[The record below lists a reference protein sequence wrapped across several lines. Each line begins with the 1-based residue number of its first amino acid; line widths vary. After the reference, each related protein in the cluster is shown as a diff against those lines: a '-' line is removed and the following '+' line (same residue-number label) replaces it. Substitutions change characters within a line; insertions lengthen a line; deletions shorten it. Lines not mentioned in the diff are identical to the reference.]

1 MAFYLGKAVDT
12 EAGGT
17 TDERV
22 LYEPKHLTTHGL
34 VFGMTGSGKTGLCVG
49 LLEEAALHDIPTIAI
64 DPKGDLTNLA
74 LSWPDLDASH
84 FTEWL
89 DPSAA
94 EAAGGDASK
103 AGAARAALWRRGLEG
118 SGLGEADIRRL
129 RERTNITIYTPGSSA
144 GVPVSL
150 LDRFDPPGDYAQ
162 MPGEERA
169 ELVSGLVA
177 ALLGLI
183 DVDADPLRSR
193 ESILIANILTH
204 AWERGHAIE
213 LADLIRAVS
222 DPPFDRLGVFELE
235 QFFPKK
241 ARQQLAMR
249 LNGLIASPAFA
260 QWLTG
265 APLDI
270 DQLFARN
277 DAGSRTSIFTIAHLS
292 DSERMSFVT
301 LLLERIVAWMRTQP
315 GSGEL
320 RALVYM
326 DEVTGYLPPHPLN
339 PPSKRPLL
347 TLLKQARAFGLG
359 TLLAT
364 QNPVDVDYKALTNA
378 GTWFVGKLQ
387 TEQDLERILDG
398 LTAAASGH
406 GKALDRGALSRRV
419 AGLEG
424 RQFVLSNAH
433 TDEQPVLKTR
443 FCMSNLRGPLTRH
456 EIERA
461 ESAGFYNL
469 TTDPRLGPL
478 GRSGPMSD
486 RRATPRPPGR
496 GTELSAASPRTRPPD
511 PRPELASAL
520 VGGTPEGVDA
530 RFLGREWLRDPA
542 AREAVGLGPIA
553 ASTGTVTY
561 QPALL
566 CRARLMWR
574 NDAGKSVGGDLLTR
588 VVYPLPYLPSAV
600 RFPGPG
606 VEVPEAWLEPAA
618 EPGTAF
624 DLLPAWLDRRAKVER
639 LRERFADELAATG
652 RVSVPVCPPL
662 SLHGEPGEP
671 LEAFRERLATRLRLA
686 AERLRDADAGPRS
699 VEAAIWQRR
708 LDGLREELEMS
719 AREIRWLS
727 ERGETDKLS
736 RAKDGARLRMQ
747 SYREMEA
754 ARDAAAAER
763 ERSLADTEFADI
775 DHLASCRMEL
785 LTLDRD
791 RTRVSWFGILWI
803 PSH

>member
-1 MAFYLGKAVDT
+1 VRVAFYLGKAVDT
-12 EAGGT
+12 ADGDV
-17 TDERV
+17 TDVRV
-22 LYEPKHLTTHGL
+22 TYEPKHLTTHGL
-34 VFGMTGSGKTGLCVG
+34 VFGMTGSGKTGLCIG

-74 LSWPDLDASH
+74 LSWPELDAAR

-89 DPSAA
+89 DPAA
-94 EAAGGDASK
+94 VEAADGDADSV
-103 AGAARAALWRRGLEG
+103 GAARADLWRNGLAG
-118 SGLGEADIRRL
+118 SGLGPDDIRRL

-150 LDRFDPPGDYAQ
+150 LDRFEPPADYSA

-169 ELVSGLVA
+169 ELVSGLVS

-183 DVDADPLRSR
+183 DVDSDPLRSR
-193 ESILIANILTH
+193 EAILLSNILTH
-204 AWERGHAIE
+204 AWERGHSLE

-235 QFFPKK
+235 QFFSKK
-241 ARQQLAMR
+241 SRQQLAMR

-270 DQLFARN
+270 DQLFART

-315 GSGEL
+315 GSGDL

-339 PPSKRPLL
+339 PPSKRPLM

-406 GKALDRGALSRRV
+406 GKSLDRAALTRRV
-419 AGLEG
+419 AGLQG

-443 FCMSNLRGPLTRH
+443 FAMSNLRGPLTRQ
-456 EIERA
+456 EIERVRDA
-461 ESAGFYNL
+461 DFYNL

-478 GRSGPMSD
+478 TRSEPEAPRRPESAPGPD
-486 RRATPRPPGR
+486 RAPT
-496 GTELSAASPRTRPPD
+496 TATRPAA
-511 PRPELASAL
+511 PRPEIASAL
-520 VGGTPEGVDA
+520 VEGTPEGVDD
-530 RFLGREWLRDPA
+530 RFLGREWIRDA
-542 AREAVGLGPIA
+542 DVREALGLGPIS
-553 ASTGTVTY
+553 ASAGTVTY
-561 QPALL
+561 HPALMA
-566 CRARLMWR
+566 RARLAWR
-574 NDAGKSVGGDLLTR
+574 NDAGKIVDGDLLTR
-588 VVYPLPYLPSAV
+588 VIYPLPYLPGAI
-600 RFPGPG
+600 RFAGADQP
-606 VEVPEAWLEPAA
+606 VAEAWLDPA
-618 EPGTAF
+618 PGAAAAY
-624 DLLPAWLDRRAKVER
+624 DMLPGWLDRREKFDH
-639 LRERFADELAATG
+639 LKSRFMDELSQTG
-652 RVSVPVCPPL
+652 RVAVPVCPPL
-662 SLHGEPGEP
+662 GLHGQPGEG
-671 LEAFRERLATRLRLA
+671 LDAFRDRLATRLRLA
-686 AERLRDADAGPRS
+686 SERVRGQDAGTRGA
-699 VEAAIWQRR
+699 EAAIWGKRI
-708 LDGLREELEMS
+708 DAMREELEMS
-719 AREIRWLS
+719 AREIRWLT
-727 ERGETDKLS
+727 ERGETDKLA
-736 RAKDGARLRMQ
+736 RAKDGARLRMA
-747 SYREMEA
+747 SFRELEA
-754 ARDAAAAER
+754 GRDAALAAR
-763 ERSLADTEFADI
+763 ERAVADSEFNDM
-775 DHLASCRMEL
+775 DHLAACRLEA
-785 LTLDRD
+785 LTLDRAQ
-791 RTRVSWFGILWI
+791 TRATWFGLLWI

>member
-12 EAGGT
+12 ADGDV
-17 TDERV
+17 TDVRV
-22 LYEPKHLTTHGL
+22 MYEPKHLTTHGL
-34 VFGMTGSGKTGLCVG
+34 VFGMTGSGKTGLCIG

-74 LSWPDLDASH
+74 LSWPGLDAAH

-89 DPSAA
+89 DPAA
-94 EAAGGDASK
+94 IEAADGDAASV
-103 AGAARAALWRRGLEG
+103 GAARAELWRKGLAG
-118 SGLGEADIRRL
+118 SGLGPDDIRRL
-129 RERTNITIYTPGSSA
+129 RERTRITIYTPGSSA

-150 LDRFDPPGDYAQ
+150 LDRFEPPPDYDS

-169 ELVSGLVA
+169 ELVSGLVS
-177 ALLGLI
+177 ALLGLV
-183 DVDADPLRSR
+183 DVDSDPLRSR
-193 ESILIANILTH
+193 EAILLSNILTH
-204 AWERGHAIE
+204 AWERGHTLE

-222 DPPFDRLGVFELE
+222 DPPFDRFGVFELE
-235 QFFPKK
+235 QFFSKK
-241 ARQQLAMR
+241 SRQQLAMR

-270 DQLFARN
+270 DQLFART

-315 GSGEL
+315 GSGDL

-339 PPSKRPLL
+339 PPSKRPLM

-406 GKALDRGALSRRV
+406 GKSLDRAALTRRV
-419 AGLEG
+419 AGLQG

-443 FCMSNLRGPLTRH
+443 FAMSNLRGPLTRQ
-456 EIERA
+456 EIERVRDA
-461 ESAGFYNL
+461 EFYNL

-478 GRSGPMSD
+478 SPPVSSSK
-486 RRATPRPPGR
+486 AAPPSRPPAPS
-496 GTELSAASPRTRPPD
+496 SADRAPTTATRPAT

-520 VGGTPEGVDA
+520 VEGTPDGVDD
-530 RFLGREWLRDPA
+530 RFLGREWLRDA
-542 AREAVGLGPIA
+542 EVRDTLGLGPIA
-553 ASTGTVTY
+553 ASSGTVMY
-561 QPALL
+561 HPALMA
-566 CRARLMWR
+566 RARLAWR
-574 NDAGKSVGGDLLTR
+574 NDAGKIVDGDLLTR
-588 VVYPLPYLPSAV
+588 LVYPLPYLPGAI
-600 RFPGPG
+600 RFAGADQP
-606 VEVPEAWLEPAA
+606 VAEAWLDPA
-618 EPGTAF
+618 PGSGVAY
-624 DLLPAWLDRRAKVER
+624 DLLPSWLDRREKFDR
-639 LRERFADELAATG
+639 LKSRFMDELSQTG
-652 RVSVPVCPPL
+652 RVAVPVCP
-662 SLHGEPGEP
+662 SMGLHGQPGES
-671 LEAFRERLATRLRLA
+671 LDDFRQRLGVRLRLA
-686 AERLRDADAGPRS
+686 SAQVRDQDAGPRS
-699 VEAAIWQRR
+699 AEAAIWDKRI
-708 LDGLREELEMS
+708 DAMREELEMA
-719 AREIRWLS
+719 AREIRWLT

-736 RAKDGARLRMQ
+736 RAKDGARLRMA
-747 SYREMEA
+747 SFRELQA
-754 ARDAAAAER
+754 GRDAALAAR
-763 ERSLADTEFADI
+763 EGAVADSEFRDM
-775 DHLASCRMEL
+775 DHLAACRLEA
-785 LTLDRD
+785 LTLDRAQ
-791 RTRVSWFGILWI
+791 TRATWFGLLWI
-803 PSH
+803 PSY